1 MARLA
6 RKGAGKG
13 RMSTAT
19 IAAKFQRL
27 DQEQRAFVLEVIDRI
42 LECGEPAEQAIEFVR
57 ARREFAALATP

>member
-1 MARLA
+1 
-6 RKGAGKG
+6 
-13 RMSTAT
+13 MSTAT